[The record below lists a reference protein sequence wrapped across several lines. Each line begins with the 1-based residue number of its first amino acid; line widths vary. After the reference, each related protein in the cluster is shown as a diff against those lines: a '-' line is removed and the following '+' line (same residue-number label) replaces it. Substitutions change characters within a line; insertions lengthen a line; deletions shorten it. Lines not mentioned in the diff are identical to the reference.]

1 MTART
6 GIRSLLSFACLGV
19 LGCDHARD
27 QAEPNAS
34 LGTCV
39 PADAP
44 PPDDVVFE
52 IGCNI
57 AGAATDETYWTLH
70 DDDEAPII
78 RGTVNSGQLMLVTAV
93 RTNAFPSSCS
103 RVAVTAELT
112 LDDGTPLG
120 KLSHKKRPMLDAGG
134 GIRYLLNVFLVVPE
148 DRPTFGLPNSWE
160 GRRATLRVAM
170 FVDDGAGGSVLR
182 QESVVPVTLHEK
194 AL

>member
-1 MTART
+1 MEQNFRDKFEALNRCKLTDAEFARLLDEIVTPDVFTAAKTLRE
-6 GIRSLLSFACLGV
+6 INSF
-19 LGCDHARD
+19 
-27 QAEPNAS
+27 
-34 LGTCV
+34 
-39 PADAP
+39 
-44 PPDDVVFE
+44 
-52 IGCNI
+52 
-57 AGAATDETYWTLH
+57 
-70 DDDEAPII
+70 
-78 RGTVNSGQLMLVTAV
+78 
-93 RTNAFPSSCS
+93 
-103 RVAVTAELT
+103 T